1 MNRYAKTGI
10 FISINIVLIYLLVTN
25 FSSYE
30 QEFSLNKLALNPGE
44 DHENKT
50 YIKLNNKEEKTAPG
64 ESYIESMKNLI
75 LNKIGPG
82 LNVKNDTFKINK
94 EVTTIDTALAEA
106 LTDSSEIDLSPPNPV
121 LGTHEGRKNISS
133 LVSCSQI
140 IIITLCFIIFKVEFK
155 EVMLSRRELVKNKCV
170 RRKSRQILNNRVF
183 YSLPVII

>member
-44 DHENKT
+44 DHENKND
-50 YIKLNNKEEKTAPG
+50 IKLNNTEEKKEPG

-75 LNKIGPG
+75 LNKLSPE
-82 LNVKNDTFKINK
+82 LDVKNDTVNINK

-140 IIITLCFIIFKVEFK
+140 IIITPCFIIFKVEFK